1 LSPLNWWQNIGGK
14 ARARTAPGGFVVRM
28 RTLTILSV
36 LQTVGIAALV
46 VHAFGTKEPAAPEER
61 PATSYAPP
69 LSSASSAPSSDAA
82 SSVGE
87 ERLRAIVR
95 EELARLQSS
104 AQGNASS
111 SVEAQPR
118 NPSVD
123 VHQREAVAQQI
134 EAYKGAGTIT
144 DAQMQEL
151 QTDIAQL
158 DEASRKQMMSKLIR
172 ALNSGEIK
180 GRL

>member
-1 LSPLNWWQNIGGK
+1 
-14 ARARTAPGGFVVRM
+14 M

-46 VHAFGTKEPAAPEER
+46 VHAFGTKQPTAPEQR
-61 PATSYAPP
+61 PPSSSARP
-69 LSSASSAPSSDAA
+69 LSSASLAPASGAA

-95 EELARLQSS
+95 EELARLQS
-104 AQGNASS
+104 GNASS

-123 VHQREAVAQQI
+123 GQQREAVAQQI
-134 EAYKGAGTIT
+134 EGYRGAGTIT

-151 QTDIAQL
+151 QTNIAQL

>member
-1 LSPLNWWQNIGGK
+1 LSPQDWWQNIGGK
-14 ARARTAPGGFVVRM
+14 AVQSAVGRFVVRM

-36 LQTVGIAALV
+36 LQTAGIAALV
-46 VHAFGTKEPAAPEER
+46 VHVFGTNQPAAPEQR
-61 PATSYAPP
+61 PPN
-69 LSSASSAPSSDAA
+69 SSAQQPSSAGPAPSSGAA

-134 EAYKGAGTIT
+134 EAYRGAGTIT
-144 DAQMQEL
+144 DEQMQEL
-151 QTDIAQL
+151 QTNIAQL

-172 ALNSGEIK
+172 ALNSGDIK